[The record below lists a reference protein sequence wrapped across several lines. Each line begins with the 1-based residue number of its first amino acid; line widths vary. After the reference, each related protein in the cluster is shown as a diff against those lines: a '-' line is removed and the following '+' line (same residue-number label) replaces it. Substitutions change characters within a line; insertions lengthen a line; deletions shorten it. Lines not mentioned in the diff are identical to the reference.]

1 MIFWRRKKN
10 QVEQEEEA
18 EQDETLHHT
27 GEPALEP
34 GTDYEAEMDPDFRAH
49 ELEEDEG
56 EIIDEMEAYP
66 DPVHSAYDDALEQEA
81 ERGADIQQESGGW
94 LSRLRQGL
102 SKSSSKITQGLGDF
116 VTRRKLDD
124 EALQE
129 IEDVLITADLGPQTA
144 SKLVQD
150 VSDKRFG
157 RDVSDAEIRETLAGR
172 IAEILQPCARQ
183 MELKKPESGPRTI
196 LVTGVNGTGKTTTI
210 GKLAHLMQRKQGKNV
225 MMAAGDTFR
234 AAALE
239 QLAEWANRARVPLY
253 QKELG
258 ADAAAVAYEAYDT
271 ARTDNR
277 DMLLIDTAGRLHNK
291 SHLMDELQKIKRVLG
306 KQNSEAP
313 HEVLLVL
320 DATTGQ
326 NAIQQ
331 VETFKELIDISG
343 LIVTKLDGSARGGVV
358 VALADKFGLP
368 IYAVGVG
375 EKLDDLQPFRPQG
388 FVRSLVGLDDAGAEA
403 TAESA

>member
-10 QVEQEEEA
+10 QSEQDEEDA
-18 EQDETLHHT
+18 QDETLHHT

-34 GTDYEAEMDPDFRAH
+34 GTAYEAEIDPDFRDH
-49 ELEEDEG
+49 ELQENEG
-56 EIIDEMEAYP
+56 EILEEMEAYP
-66 DPVHSAYDDALEQEA
+66 DPMHSAYDDAIDQEA
-81 ERGADIQQESGGW
+81 ERSADYEQSRGGW
-94 LSRLRQGL
+94 LSRLKQGL

-116 VTRRKLDD
+116 ITKRKLDS

-150 VSDKRFG
+150 LSDARFG
-157 RDVSDAEIRETLAGR
+157 RDVSDADIRETLATS

-183 MELKKPESGPRTI
+183 MELKKPETGPRTI

-210 GKLAHLMQRKQGKNV
+210 GKLAHLMHHKQGKDV

-239 QLAEWANRARVPLY
+239 QLDEWAKRAHVPLY

-258 ADAAAVAYEAYDT
+258 ADAAAVAYEAYDR
-271 ARTDNR
+271 ARAEDR
-277 DMLLIDTAGRLHNK
+277 DVLLIDTAGRLHNK
-291 SHLMDELQKIKRVLG
+291 SHLMDELQKMRRVLG
-306 KQNSEAP
+306 KQSGNAP

-375 EKLDDLQPFRPQG
+375 EGLADLQPFRPQA
-388 FVRSLVGLDDAGAEA
+388 FARSLVGLSEHDAAEHE
-403 TAESA
+403 ESA